1 MQLELSTIASALQA
15 QLIGEDMAISSVSI
29 DTRTLQPGDL
39 YIGISGE
46 NFDGCDFVDQAAQ
59 AGAVAVLVERQVET
73 DLAQLIVKDSRIA
86 LAELAK
92 LWRQLWQQLQQHT
105 QQHKLQQNQAK
116 LIAVTGSNGKT
127 TVKEMLAAI
136 LSLNSSVLA
145 TKGNFNNDIGVPLTL
160 LRLKPSHHYA
170 AIEMGAN
177 HAGEIAY
184 SSRYTLAD
192 VAIINNVGAAHLEG
206 FGSLEGVAC
215 AKGEIISGLS
225 MQGIAVLNK
234 DDAFYPL
241 WQGLAGERKTISF
254 GFSTAAD
261 VYASNINS
269 QIKNHQF
276 ITSFDCFTPKGN
288 ISIGLKLAGQH
299 NVKNA
304 LAAAT
309 ACLAVGLDLGQIKQ
323 GLETL
328 QPVTGRLEPWIGRL
342 GNIIIDD
349 SYNANPNSLKVALQV
364 LEQCSSE
371 AWLILGAFNE
381 LGENSVAIHKE
392 MGTLIKN
399 HQVKRLF
406 AVGENARYSVETFGQ
421 GAEFF
426 LTQDE
431 LIARLKS
438 LLSGSEALLIKG
450 SRGQR
455 MENVAASLIDNFR
468 M

>member
-59 AGAVAVLVERQVET
+59 AGAVAVLVQRQVET

-92 LWRQLWQQLQQHT
+92 LWRQLWQQQHQLHQLQ
-105 QQHKLQQNQAK
+105 LQKNQAK

-136 LSLNSSVLA
+136 LSLNSPVLA

-160 LRLKPSHHYA
+160 LRLNPSHHYA
-170 AIEMGAN
+170 VIEMGAN

-184 SSRYTLAD
+184 YSRYTLAD

-206 FGSLEGVAC
+206 FGSLEGVAR

-225 MQGIAVLNK
+225 LQGIAILNK
-234 DDAFYPL
+234 DDAFYAL
-241 WQGLAGERKTISF
+241 WQGLAGERKSISF

-261 VYASNINS
+261 VYASNIKS

-288 ISIGLKLAGQH
+288 VSIGLKLAGQH

-304 LAAAT
+304 LAATA
-309 ACLAVGLDLGQIKQ
+309 ACLAVGLDLEQIKQ

-328 QPVTGRLEPWIGRL
+328 QPVTGRLQPWIGRL

-349 SYNANPNSLKVALQV
+349 SYNANPDSLKVALQV
-364 LEQCSSE
+364 LEQYSSE

-381 LGENSVAIHKE
+381 LGENSIEIHKE

-406 AVGENARYSVETFGQ
+406 AVGENARYSAETFGS
-421 GAEFF
+421 GAEYF

-431 LIARLKS
+431 LIARLKF
-438 LLSGSEALLIKG
+438 LLNGSETLLIKG

-468 M
+468 V